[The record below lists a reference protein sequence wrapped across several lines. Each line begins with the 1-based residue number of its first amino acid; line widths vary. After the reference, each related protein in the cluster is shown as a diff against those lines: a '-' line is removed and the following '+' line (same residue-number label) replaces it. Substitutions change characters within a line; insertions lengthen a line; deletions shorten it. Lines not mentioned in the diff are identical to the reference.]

1 MSWERPFAAKV
12 GAVNKVE
19 IVGLSI
25 MNALNS
31 NSAVKAYNQQL
42 LLGLGIL
49 CFVFVL
55 AIGFSL
61 VALIKQDR
69 QQAQY
74 PGSIPISAHSN
85 YKSLPRSYRWDDT
98 FRTDDG
104 FRAVYEW
111 YSLKF
116 NTGAESRA
124 NGSCILLESD
134 DEFYRVERFVSVV
147 ICGTLE
153 GQLVF
158 VSRTTSFK

>member
-1 MSWERPFAAKV
+1 
-12 GAVNKVE
+12 
-19 IVGLSI
+19 
-25 MNALNS
+25 MNNS
-31 NSAVKAYNQQL
+31 NFSSTKNSYNQRL
-42 LLGLGIL
+42 LAGFAVLGLI
-49 CFVFVL
+49 FAFAV
-55 AIGFSL
+55 GFGL
-61 VALIKQDR
+61 VALLKQDR

-98 FRTDDG
+98 FRTDDS

-134 DEFYRVERFVSVV
+134 DEFFRAERYVSVV
-147 ICGTLE
+147 ICGAPE

-158 VSRTTSFK
+158 VSRTTTFK

>member
-1 MSWERPFAAKV
+1 MKA
-12 GAVNKVE
+12 
-19 IVGLSI
+19 
-25 MNALNS
+25 S
-31 NSAVKAYNQQL
+31 NSISAEKTYNQRFL
-42 LLGLGIL
+42 ASLGIL
-49 CFVFVL
+49 FLICIIAV
-55 AIGFSL
+55 GFGL
-61 VALIKQDR
+61 VSLIKQDR

-74 PGSIPISAHSN
+74 PGSVPIAAHSN

-134 DEFYRVERFVSVV
+134 DEFFLVERFVSVV
-147 ICGTLE
+147 ICGAPE

-158 VSRTTSFK
+158 VSRTTTFK